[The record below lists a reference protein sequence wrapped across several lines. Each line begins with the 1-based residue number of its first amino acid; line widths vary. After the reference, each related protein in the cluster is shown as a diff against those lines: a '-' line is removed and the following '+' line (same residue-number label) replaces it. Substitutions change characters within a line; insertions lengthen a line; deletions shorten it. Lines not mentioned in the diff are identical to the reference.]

1 MVLQQVFSPKSI
13 ILDLQST
20 EKDELFEEML
30 EAVVAVQPDID
41 RSEALHALRERESKM
56 STGIMHSVAVP
67 HCCIDTA
74 QGVVWAIGISRA
86 GIDYASLDG
95 APVHYV
101 FMLVGNAG
109 DNAQHLKVL
118 KSLASVLQQPH
129 FIEDLLQKKSAVD
142 VYALLCECE
151 GSALN

>member
-56 STGIMHSVAVP
+56 STGIMHSVAG
-67 HCCIDTA
+67 
-74 QGVVWAIGISRA
+74 QS
-86 GIDYASLDG
+86 ASA
-95 APVHYV
+95 APVLTMRRLTV
-101 FMLVGNAG
+101 PPFTM
-109 DNAQHLKVL
+109 
-118 KSLASVLQQPH
+118 SLCWWAMRGTTRST
-129 FIEDLLQKKSAVD
+129 
-142 VYALLCECE
+142 
-151 GSALN
+151 